1 MRSVSIHALA
11 EEGTRA
17 AWAHVMVLQH
27 SVEDMGSTYA
37 AGDWATCVD
46 SCFDTVL
53 NTAYVSAMLAGHLGS
68 PEDAALLVRIARDIE
83 PHAVLL
89 ERMPTAWEATR
100 ADADAA
106 RILADEACH
115 ATEAAMPIVMA
126 SFRTPTGFYP
136 SVRMA
141 GDLEKLRRR
150 SGLRSYAWEHFAT

>member
-1 MRSVSIHALA
+1 MSVHTLA

-27 SVEDMGSTYA
+27 SIEDVAAAYA

-46 SCFDTVL
+46 CCFDTVL
-53 NTAYVSAMLAGHLGS
+53 STAYVSAVLAGHLGS
-68 PEDAALLVRIARDIE
+68 PEDAALLVRVARDIE
-83 PHAVLL
+83 PHASLL
-89 ERMPTAWEATR
+89 ERMPTAWGATR

-106 RILADEACH
+106 RVLADQACR

-126 SFRTPTGFYP
+126 RFRTPTGFYP
-136 SVRMA
+136 SVRLA

-150 SGLRSYAWEHFAT
+150 SGLSSYAWEHFAT